1 MTPRIE
7 CSELSTENYSVL
19 RQGYF
24 ALPCTGAGILRVND
38 RPGALAERQPP
49 LAGNVAAALVALAAL
64 CSLLAFSGWVFDVP
78 VLRGFGFDDFP
89 IWPLTAI
96 GYFCLACGF
105 LASIFDRDRLASAFW
120 LVPLL
125 IALASILQNALAMD
139 FGTDRLFFWDLVSAY
154 EAPHPGRPGPSPTT
168 IFILLATAGYGVR
181 VRKWLSGDAS
191 SLIAAIALALTAGT
205 AMLVLFSSPNNTT
218 VRLFSV
224 SLPAAIATLLL
235 AIAFLILHSRL
246 LWVRS
251 LTMRSGD
258 WRIIR
263 ILMPVAVIAPV
274 IPSILEFLISRH
286 RLLPPLASEALVVL
300 CNILTVALVAYW
312 AVIQVARGQ
321 AAMVELSQALDHTTV
336 VLTTPEGSITHWSA
350 GCEQLYG
357 WASGEAVGRNKY
369 LLLRSQCRLDSA
381 TRGNR
386 FEDGYE
392 LVETCRDGREISVLE
407 RTHQVERPGS
417 PPAVLL
423 KVTDIT
429 QRVAAIEALKISE
442 ERLALAT
449 SAHELG
455 VFEWDVPSGKL
466 EWSPGTEQRLGL
478 MPGLLSDFES
488 WRTQVEPEDV
498 QNILDTLARTVRDR
512 ADKFSFRYR
521 FLHPKGGIRA
531 VEGSSRAFYDAEG
544 NLVRA
549 VGVILD
555 VTEREERESAL
566 RRREAQLR
574 SVLETVPD
582 AMVVLDQHGTIM
594 QFSTAAEELWGYRAA
609 DVLGRSAQMLVP
621 ADRRAAH
628 MAALNRYVK
637 TGEGIL
643 NEVMKGA
650 AEAADGRQFPI
661 ELRTGVAHSDGQTL
675 LTVFVRNLSKQ
686 LATEER
692 LSELSAEI
700 AHVSRQSAMSELA
713 ADLAHEL
720 NQPLSATSNFLA
732 AARMLLEK
740 GESSER
746 VVDLLRMGS
755 EQTQRAG
762 EIIRRM
768 RAFMARGEVEMRT
781 ESVERTVHDAVDLVL
796 VGTGQFHIRV
806 SYELDSEAPFIFA
819 DRIQVQQV
827 LVNLLRNSMEALRTS
842 GPQDRL
848 ITISSHRSNSQMV
861 EIVVSDSGPG
871 IPPHV
876 LENLFSRFTSTK
888 GNGGGMGIGLSISKR
903 IIEAHGGTLSAE
915 NRPEGGASFRFTL
928 PAIEEGVE

>member
-1 MTPRIE
+1 MAPLTVLAFLG
-7 CSELSTENYSVL
+7 LSL
-19 RQGYF
+19 GY
-24 ALPCTGAGILRVND
+24 
-38 RPGALAERQPP
+38 
-49 LAGNVAAALVALAAL
+49 
-64 CSLLAFSGWVFDVP
+64 LLAMLGRYGLARIVWLLPIAISGTAVIEWATGSSLGLDLLLFPEQVM
-78 VLRGFGFDDFP
+78 RFGGDF
-89 IWPLTAI
+89 
-96 GYFCLACGF
+96 
-105 LASIFDRDRLASAFW
+105 
-120 LVPLL
+120 
-125 IALASILQNALAMD
+125 
-139 FGTDRLFFWDLVSAY
+139 
-154 EAPHPGRPGPSPTT
+154 PGRPA
-168 IFILLATAGYGVR
+168 LL
-181 VRKWLSGDAS
+181 S
-191 SLIAAIALALTAGT
+191 SL
-205 AMLVLFSSPNNTT
+205 
-218 VRLFSV
+218 
-224 SLPAAIATLLL
+224 ATLLL
-235 AIAFLILHSRL
+235 SVSGYAIGPEVPVRRDSGAFGASAGVALGAALVLTVYLSALPGVPVISMRTHVTTLAVLSLTGGVVVWVANFKWVDVLTPAGTSRL
-246 LWVRS
+246 GRLLFPSALLLPLIPTIVVTLLVRREGMAAVAADV
-251 LTMRSGD
+251 LVVTLNIG
-258 WRIIR
+258 I
-263 ILMPVAVIAPV
+263 VAVLLFWT
-274 IPSILEFLISRH
+274 ILRLSRNQGE
-286 RLLPPLASEALVVL
+286 LAEMS
-300 CNILTVALVAYW
+300 
-312 AVIQVARGQ
+312 R
-321 AAMVELSQALDHTTV
+321 ALDV
-336 VLTTPEGSITHWSA
+336 VAVAMATADGCITHWA
-350 GCEQLYG
+350 QGCQQLYG
-357 WASGEAVGRNKY
+357 WTAAEACGQNKY
-369 LLLRSQCRLDSA
+369 ALLRSRCQRWSSRRIGAGEAL
-381 TRGNR
+381 GQ
-386 FEDGYE
+386 E
-392 LVETCRDGREISVLE
+392 LVELCKDGREV
-407 RTHQVERPGS
+407 HVVEHTQLIQNPGRDPVMVFS
-417 PPAVLL
+417 IVD
-423 KVTDIT
+423 VS
-429 QRVAAIEALKISE
+429 QRVAALEALKVSE

-455 VFEWDVPSGKL
+455 IFEWDVPSGRV

-478 MPGLLSDFES
+478 LPGTLSDFEN
-488 WRTQVEPEDV
+488 WRTRVEPEDV
-498 QNILDTLARTVRDR
+498 QDILDTIARTVRDR

-521 FLHPKGGIRA
+521 FLQSQGGVRA

-544 NLVRA
+544 NLVRT

-621 ADRRAAH
+621 ADRRMAH

-637 TGEGIL
+637 TGEGIVGEVL
-643 NEVMKGA
+643 NGI
-650 AEAADGRQFPI
+650 AEAADGRRFPI
-661 ELRTGVAHSDGQTL
+661 ELRTGVARSDGQTL
-675 LTVFVRNLSKQ
+675 LTVFVRSLSKQ

-732 AARMLLEK
+732 AARMLIER

-746 VVDLLRMGS
+746 IVDLLRMGS

-781 ESVERTVHDAVDLVL
+781 ESVERTVRDAVDLVL

-806 SYELDSEAPFIFA
+806 SYELDVEAPFIFA

-842 GPQDRL
+842 SPQDRN
-848 ITISSHRSNSQMV
+848 ITISSRKLNDQMV
-861 EIVVSDSGPG
+861 EILVSDSGPG
-871 IPPHV
+871 IPSHV
-876 LENLFSRFTSTK
+876 LEQLFSRFTSTK
-888 GNGGGMGIGLSISKR
+888 GSGGGMGIGLSISKR

>member
-1 MTPRIE
+1 M
-7 CSELSTENYSVL
+7 
-19 RQGYF
+19 
-24 ALPCTGAGILRVND
+24 
-38 RPGALAERQPP
+38 
-49 LAGNVAAALVALAAL
+49 
-64 CSLLAFSGWVFDVP
+64 FDVP
-78 VLRGFGFDDFP
+78 ALRGFGFDDFP

-105 LASIFDRDRLASAFW
+105 LASIFDRDRLASMFW

-139 FGTDRLFFWDLVSAY
+139 FGTDRLFFWNLVSTY

-168 IFILLATAGYGVR
+168 IFVLLATAGYGVR

-191 SLIAAIALALTAGT
+191 SLIAAITLALTAAT
-205 AMLVLFSSPNNTT
+205 AMLVLFSSPTNTA
-218 VRLFSV
+218 VQIFSV

-246 LWVRS
+246 LWIRS

-263 ILMPVAVIAPV
+263 ILVPVAVIVPV
-274 IPSILEFLISRH
+274 VPSILELVIGRYG
-286 RLLPPLASEALVVL
+286 LLPPLASEALVAL
-300 CNILTVALVAYW
+300 CNILIVALVAYW
-312 AVIQVARGQ
+312 AVIRVAHGQ
-321 AAMVELSQALDHTTV
+321 AAMGELSQALDHTTV
-336 VLTTPEGSITHWSA
+336 VLTTPEGRITHWSA

-357 WASGEAVGRNKY
+357 WSSGEALAQNKY

-386 FEDGYE
+386 ADGYE
-392 LVETCRDGREISVLE
+392 LVEICRDGREISVLE
-407 RTHQVERPGS
+407 RTHQVESPGGPS
-417 PPAVLL
+417 VVLL

-429 QRVAAIEALKISE
+429 QRVAAVEALKVSQ

-455 VFEWDVPSGKL
+455 VFEWDVPSGRL

-478 MPGLLSDFES
+478 LPGTLSDFEN
-488 WRTQVEPEDV
+488 WRTRVEPEDV
-498 QNILDTLARTVRDR
+498 QDILETLARTVRDR

-521 FLHPKGGIRA
+521 FLESQGGVRA

-555 VTEREERESAL
+555 VTQREERESAL

-582 AMVVLDQHGTIM
+582 AMVVLDEHGTIM

-621 ADRRAAH
+621 ADRRAMH
-628 MAALNRYVK
+628 MASLNRYVK
-637 TGEGIL
+637 TGEGIIGEVL
-643 NEVMKGA
+643 NSI
-650 AEAADGRQFPI
+650 AEAADGRRFPI
-661 ELRTGVAHSDGQTL
+661 ELRTGVARSDGQTL
-675 LTVFVRNLSKQ
+675 LTVFVRNLAKQ

-732 AARMLLEK
+732 AARMLIEK
-740 GESSER
+740 GESGER
-746 VVDLLRMGS
+746 ILELLRMGS

-781 ESVERTVHDAVDLVL
+781 ESVERTVRDAVDLVL

-806 SYELDSEAPFIFA
+806 SYELDAEAPFIFA

-842 GPQDRL
+842 GPQDRN
-848 ITISSHRSNSQMV
+848 ITISSRKLNDQMV
-861 EIVVSDSGPG
+861 EILVSDSGPG
-871 IPPHV
+871 IPSHV
-876 LENLFSRFTSTK
+876 LEQLFSRFTSTK
-888 GNGGGMGIGLSISKR
+888 GSGGGMGIGLSISKR